1 MPLSSLRNQSL
12 AKMKQILYAFAVI
25 CLYSCSPK
33 LPLTNR
39 PPLADSAFVLVLDQ
53 SDRFH
58 FKDEI
63 GTINSAD
70 NGTCT
75 YDEAI
80 DKLKQIARSKGAN
93 VVKIT
98 EYKKP
103 DDKNHCDRITA
114 KIYKVDNVKSYE
126 TKFEW
131 SSTRKLTWDD
141 YKGTLKPGQDT
152 NIAATTSCR
161 LGLRAEPGTNVV
173 VTNEFI
179 CYQSSV
185 RPTQKKPALLVHEQL
200 HFDLSEI
207 YARKLRKELATTH
220 STVQNAEAITAMKM
234 HTLYKER
241 QDLYDEE
248 TNHGLNPKTQALWE
262 HNITTELAALAAY
275 AR

>member
-1 MPLSSLRNQSL
+1 
-12 AKMKQILYAFAVI
+12 MKQFLYAFAVI
-25 CLYSCSPK
+25 CLYSCTPK
-33 LPLTNR
+33 LNPGITTNR
-39 PPLADSAFVLVLDQ
+39 PPLADSAFVLVLDEG
-53 SDRFH
+53 DRFH
-58 FKDEI
+58 FRDEI
-63 GTINSAD
+63 GTINSVD
-70 NGTCT
+70 NGACT

-93 VVKIT
+93 LVKIT

-103 DDKNHCDRITA
+103 DYKNNCDRITA

-141 YKGTLKPGQDT
+141 YKGTPKPGQDT
-152 NIAATTSCR
+152 NVAATTSCR
-161 LGLRAEPGTNVV
+161 LGLRMEPGPNVV
-173 VTNEFI
+173 ITNEFI

-185 RPTQKKPALLVHEQL
+185 RPTQRKPALLVHEQL
-200 HFDLSEI
+200 HFDLCEV
-207 YARKLRKELATTH
+207 YARKLRKELAAAH
-220 STVQNAEAITAMKM
+220 LTVQNATAVSGNAFLKM

-248 TNHGLNPKTQALWE
+248 TNHGLDPEPQARWQ
-262 HNITTELAALAAY
+262 HDIAAELAAFTAY

>member
-1 MPLSSLRNQSL
+1 
-12 AKMKQILYAFAVI
+12 MKQFLYAFVVI

-33 LPLTNR
+33 LQSGITTNR
-39 PPLADSAFVLVLDQ
+39 PPLADSAFILVLDQ
-53 SDRFH
+53 GDRFH
-58 FKDEI
+58 FRDEI
-63 GTINSAD
+63 GTINSFD
-70 NGTCT
+70 NGACT

-93 VVKIT
+93 LVKII

-103 DDKNHCDRITA
+103 DYKNNCDRITA

-141 YKGTLKPGQDT
+141 FKGTPKPNRDT

-161 LGLRAEPGTNVV
+161 LGLRVDPGANVI

-179 CYQSSV
+179 CYQSSA

-200 HFDLSEI
+200 HFDLCEI
-207 YARKLRKELATTH
+207 YARKLRKELAEAH
-220 STVQNAEAITAMKM
+220 LNAQNTEAAFLKM

-241 QDLYDEE
+241 QDLYDEQ
-248 TNHGLNPKTQALWE
+248 TNHGLNPEPQALWE
-262 HNITTELAALAAY
+262 HNVAAELTALAAY

>member
-1 MPLSSLRNQSL
+1 
-12 AKMKQILYAFAVI
+12 MKQFLYAFVVI
-25 CLYSCSPK
+25 CLYSCTPK
-33 LPLTNR
+33 LHSGITTNR
-39 PPLADSAFVLVLDQ
+39 PPLADSAFILVLDQ
-53 SDRFH
+53 GDRFH
-58 FKDEI
+58 FKDETGI
-63 GTINSAD
+63 INSFD
-70 NGTCT
+70 NGACT

-93 VVKIT
+93 LVKII

-103 DDKNHCDRITA
+103 DYKNKCDRITA

-141 YKGTLKPGQDT
+141 FKGTPKPGQDT

-161 LGLRAEPGTNVV
+161 LGLRADPEANVL

-185 RPTQKKPALLVHEQL
+185 RPAQKKLSLLIHEQL
-200 HFDLSEI
+200 HFDLCEI
-207 YARKLRKELATTH
+207 YARKLRKELAT
-220 STVQNAEAITAMKM
+220 VQNATAISANAFMKM

-248 TNHGLNPKTQALWE
+248 TNHGLNQEPQALWE
-262 HNITTELAALAAY
+262 HNIKAELAALAAY